1 MVNIIQLFGINVF
14 DYSTALSIEDENIVD
29 EIIEIEIGSDL
40 LIWWSIAIFVV
51 IVLAAAKKYPK
62 IRKIVLPIQ
71 RWTDY
76 WLNFV
81 MGTTIILAICI
92 ILTVIL
98 GFILYWSETVPNI
111 GKVFWDQVR
120 TGTIWETILR
130 AFRSGRL
137 GDGIL
142 YGIRL
147 VFDLLE
153 GEYEELRA
161 GYPSHPDLTW
171 WLCFLVPVM
180 TVITVIVALFK
191 VFPKFFF
198 PRKEFLIFAQ
208 AEENSI
214 LLAESMMYREKNRKV
229 RKDRKVIFLR
239 AKGDNLTPEFSER
252 IKKIKARVY
261 PYTEADLM
269 RIHKG
274 LRKKKLRFFFLSS
287 NTELNFSRMKLFLE
301 EVEEDKLFLKP
312 IYENRKK
319 QEEDERIG
327 IFRQELYLLSETESA
342 PLLIDHLR
350 MNLCK
355 ILENGELKRK
365 SVFLHTDLR
374 LLDRYRTVMNDL
386 LQRKPLYECADEKK
400 IRVLILGFGRV
411 GKAFFR
417 SAVSSCAMAGFE
429 TSFCIIDSII
439 KKQWHDLI
447 LQYPECAKGLSVFK
461 GSLNVESEELLA
473 FLDEQSNGGKPY
485 TYIVLSLGDDER
497 NIKVASRISRYYR
510 KRYWENKNALQP
522 VICVNLEDEIK
533 SDYVSAFFKNLLPQN
548 PPFVFG
554 SDHHT
559 FSENMLVNRD
569 LWAVAR
575 KLHVSLKSNN
585 LIYWNEYERRSSVAC
600 VAHAS
605 YHCKAAESFSTEGTH
620 ELYFDNLSEEQK
632 ELMVD
637 AEHRRWVSY
646 SRSEGMQYI
655 SPDIAKVI
663 LSDIGT
669 HVDINAQLTPCV
681 IPTKELDNLYR
692 TLYPNVKEE
701 NRQRAHEKKPPYRSF
716 YERDRFVVRN
726 IYRIQDCLGERSADT
741 KIKEFEAAAE
751 KHKH

>member
-1 MVNIIQLFGINVF
+1 MVNIVQLFGINVF
-14 DYSTALSIEDENIVD
+14 DYSTALSVEEENIVD
-29 EIIEIEIGSDL
+29 EIIEIEIGSGL

-51 IVLAAAKKYPK
+51 IVLAAAAKKYPK
-62 IRKIVLPIQ
+62 IRKIVLPFQ

-81 MGTTIILAICI
+81 MGTTFVLAICI

-98 GFILYWSETVPNI
+98 GFFLYWSETVPNI
-111 GKVFWDQVR
+111 GKVLWDQVR
-120 TGTIWETILR
+120 TGAIWETILR
-130 AFRSGRL
+130 AFRSGRF

-161 GYPSHPDLTW
+161 GYPNHPYLTW

-180 TVITVIVALFK
+180 TVITVIVALLK
-191 VFPKFFF
+191 AFPKFFF

-229 RKDRKVIFLR
+229 RIDRKVIFLR
-239 AKGDNLTPEFSER
+239 TKGDNLSPEFSER

-274 LRKKKLRFFFLSS
+274 LRKKKLRFFFISS

-301 EVEEDKLFLKP
+301 EVEEDNLFLKSFF
-312 IYENRKK
+312 ENRKK
-319 QEEDERIG
+319 QEEEETNG

-355 ILENGELKRK
+355 ILENGEFDRK

-386 LQRKPLYECADEKK
+386 LQRKPLYECDDQKK

-417 SAVSSCAMAGFE
+417 SAVSFCSMAGFE
-429 TSFCIIDSII
+429 TSFCIIDTSI

-461 GSLNVESEELLA
+461 GSLNVESDELLA
-473 FLDEQSNGGKPY
+473 FLDEQSSGGKPY

-533 SDYVSAFFKNLLPQN
+533 SEYVSAFFKNLLPQN

-575 KLHVSLKSNN
+575 KLHVSLKSDNF
-585 LIYWNEYERRSSVAC
+585 IYWNEYERRSSVAC
-600 VAHAS
+600 AAHAS
-605 YHCKAAESFSTEGTH
+605 YHCKAAESFSIEGTH

-655 SPDIAKVI
+655 SPDIALKI
-663 LSDIGT
+663 RDDIGT
-669 HVDINAQLTPCV
+669 HVDIYAQLSPCL
-681 IPTKELDNLYR
+681 ISTEKLKGLYK
-692 TLYPNVKEE
+692 TLYSK
-701 NRQRAHEKKPPYRSF
+701 ATEKCGHQIQGKKTSNLSF

-726 IYRIQDCLGERSADT
+726 IYRIQDCLGDRSSYT
-741 KIKEFEAAAE
+741 KI
-751 KHKH
+751 